1 MGVTDTNGHRQS
13 EIRIWMDSIK
23 WCKYKDVVHRQK

>member
-13 EIRIWMDSIK
+13 EIKICIK